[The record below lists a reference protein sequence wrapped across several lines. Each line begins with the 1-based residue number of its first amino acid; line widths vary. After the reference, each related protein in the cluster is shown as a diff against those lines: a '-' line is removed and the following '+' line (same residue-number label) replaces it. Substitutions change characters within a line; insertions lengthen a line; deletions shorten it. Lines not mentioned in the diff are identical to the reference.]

1 MFKTILL
8 LIFSF
13 LIIGQIAAQ
22 KVTGAITGTV
32 VDSST
37 LQKIDGA
44 TVSVLSLKDSSLIAF
59 TLSNKNGKFAIN
71 NIAEGNYI
79 AIISHLGLE
88 SHYEAF
94 TIDAKKDE
102 TVLGNINLV
111 KRYTELGE
119 VVVQNIIPIVVNGD
133 TVQFNASAFK
143 TKLNATVEDLI
154 KKLPGLQV
162 DKEGNIIAHGKDV
175 HKVLVDGKEFFG
187 TDPKLATRNLTADM
201 IESVQVFED
210 MSEQAKFTKIDDGN
224 RSTTINLKLK
234 KDKKKGSFGR
244 ALVAAGTEDRY
255 EGNFSL
261 NKFNDDQQFS
271 LLANANNVNKG
282 GMSQASPGN
291 YSGSGMQVGAVP
303 GGSGV
308 NRSISSGL
316 NFRNDIGNKLRLNGS
331 YFFNNNNLQD
341 QQQTYRKSF
350 FPGDSVTL
358 YSGITSLKS
367 MNQNHRFNFRV
378 EFMLDSMNSILYIP
392 ALNIQRTENFDND
405 SSYVITSK
413 PGYEYL
419 SLTNRNINTQIL
431 DGNYFT
437 QNFLYRKK
445 FKKPG
450 RTFTLGW
457 NNAFSKSKDLG
468 YSKSPYNLYN
478 PDGSL
483 DRFSDQDQQSRRNI
497 KSNNNVLSASL
508 TEAIGNNKLLE
519 LNYAYTFNQNT
530 SDRQTMDYNLN
541 SKKYDIS
548 NLALTN
554 NFEND
559 YTASRIGANFRIHR
573 DKFNLQLG
581 GGVQLSELSSNS
593 YRAITGNDSL
603 TKQRYTN
610 IFPTASLRYSPE
622 KNKNV
627 GFNYRGRSKQPSIIQ
642 LQDVEDVSNPL
653 QVYTGNPMLD
663 QEFNHS
669 VSLNYTSFN
678 KSSFKYASYN
688 LNVTA
693 TDNKIVNSIDSAR
706 RGVQTIQPV
715 NMDGAFNISSLATFG
730 FPFKNSKLAGS
741 NINFTSS
748 LSYNRSISMLYKKLN
763 IGKTITASQHAGFNF
778 NFNEKLDLG
787 INAQIAY
794 NRVSYSVNTFL
805 NDDYLTQTYSTNLT
819 WFLPLH
825 FILQTEMDFYIN
837 SGRSEGFNQRYKTWN
852 GYIAKQIFENN
863 QAEIRFSVN
872 DILDQNKN
880 IERFNGENFIEDT
893 RSNVL
898 QRYFMLGFM
907 YNLSRLSNTTSQHPT
922 RF

>member
-1 MFKTILL
+1 
-8 LIFSF
+8 
-13 LIIGQIAAQ
+13 
-22 KVTGAITGTV
+22 
-32 VDSST
+32 
-37 LQKIDGA
+37 
-44 TVSVLSLKDSSLIAF
+44 
-59 TLSNKNGKFAIN
+59 
-71 NIAEGNYI
+71 
-79 AIISHLGLE
+79 
-88 SHYEAF
+88 
-94 TIDAKKDE
+94 
-102 TVLGNINLV
+102 
-111 KRYTELGE
+111 
-119 VVVQNIIPIVVNGD
+119 
-133 TVQFNASAFK
+133 
-143 TKLNATVEDLI
+143 
-154 KKLPGLQV
+154 
-162 DKEGNIIAHGKDV
+162 
-175 HKVLVDGKEFFG
+175 
-187 TDPKLATRNLTADM
+187 
-201 IESVQVFED
+201 
-210 MSEQAKFTKIDDGN
+210 
-224 RSTTINLKLK
+224 
-234 KDKKKGSFGR
+234 
-244 ALVAAGTEDRY
+244 
-255 EGNFSL
+255 
-261 NKFNDDQQFS
+261 
-271 LLANANNVNKG
+271 
-282 GMSQASPGN
+282 
-291 YSGSGMQVGAVP
+291 
-303 GGSGV
+303 
-308 NRSISSGL
+308 
-316 NFRNDIGNKLRLNGS
+316 
-331 YFFNNNNLQD
+331 
-341 QQQTYRKSF
+341 
-350 FPGDSVTL
+350 
-358 YSGITSLKS
+358 